1 MNVTNPFRPDD
12 FLSTHQIKAE
22 EFYTYLRLDIN
33 V

>member
-1 MNVTNPFRPDD
+1 MGQPLLRADN

-22 EFYTYLRLDIN
+22 DFYTYLRLDCN